1 MRRNQRLLL
10 IVNDVMETNN
20 IAAAVAEERAQ
31 LARHRLYTLMN
42 SRQNIIRFMEY
53 HVWAVWDFMSLLK
66 SLQQHL
72 TCVQIPWIPVGD
84 AEVRFLIN
92 EIVVGEE
99 SDVNRHN
106 VRTSH
111 FEMYL
116 EAMRGMGASTS
127 SIERFVDD
135 LRNGAN
141 VSKLLQSAAIPKAAC
156 RFVQFTMDV
165 VGRGKPHEIASVFT
179 FGREEI
185 IPTMFLGILDTLE
198 NKDGGSYE
206 DLRYYLE
213 RHIEVDG
220 GHHGPLAERMVE
232 LLCATDATRYQEA
245 ATIAKQALQH
255 RIALWDAVADE
266 CLIHSGSQTSP
277 THQDQSATILMEEQ

>member
-1 MRRNQRLLL
+1 MNVEY
-10 IVNDVMETNN
+10 IVSM
-20 IAAAVAEERAQ
+20 IAQERSALQ
-31 LARHRLYTLMN
+31 EHRLYKLMT
-42 SRQNIIRFMEY
+42 SRGNISRFMEY
-53 HVWAVWDFMSLLK
+53 HVWAVWDFMSLVK

-72 TCVQIPWIPVGD
+72 TCVRTPWVPVGD

-106 VRTSH
+106 IRTSH

-116 EAMRGMGASTS
+116 EAMHGMGASTA
-127 SIERFVDD
+127 SIESFIHQLRSGGSVTTLLTSAEIPEAARRFV
-135 LRNGAN
+135 
-141 VSKLLQSAAIPKAAC
+141 S
-156 RFVQFTMDV
+156 FTMDV
-165 VGRGKPHEIASVFT
+165 IERGKPHEIASVFT

-198 NKDGGSYE
+198 KKDNASYE

-213 RHIEVDG
+213 RHVEVDG

-232 LLCATDATRYQEA
+232 LLCGSDASLYEEA
-245 ATIAKQALQH
+245 ATMAKKALQH

-266 CLIHSGSQTSP
+266 CSTR
-277 THQDQSATILMEEQ
+277 

>member
-1 MRRNQRLLL
+1 MNVEY
-10 IVNDVMETNN
+10 IVSM
-20 IAAAVAEERAQ
+20 IAQERSALQ
-31 LARHRLYTLMN
+31 EHRLYKLMT
-42 SRQNIIRFMEY
+42 SRENISRFMEY
-53 HVWAVWDFMSLLK
+53 HVWAVWDFMSLVK

-72 TCVQIPWIPVGD
+72 TCVRTPWVPVGD

-116 EAMRGMGASTS
+116 EAMRGMGASTTP
-127 SIERFVDD
+127 IESFVQE
-135 LRNGAN
+135 LRNG
-141 VSKLLQSAAIPKAAC
+141 VSVSSLLASAEMPDAA
-156 RFVQFTMDV
+156 RTFVSFTMDV
-165 VGRGKPHEIASVFT
+165 IQRGKPHEIASVFT

-198 NKDGGSYE
+198 QKDNASYE

-213 RHIEVDG
+213 RHVEVDG

-232 LLCATDATRYQEA
+232 ILCGSDAALYKEA
-245 ATIAKQALQH
+245 SVMAKTALQH

-266 CLIHSGSQTSP
+266 CSIR
-277 THQDQSATILMEEQ
+277 

>member
-1 MRRNQRLLL
+1 MNAEY
-10 IVNDVMETNN
+10 IVST
-20 IAAAVAEERAQ
+20 IAEERSALQ
-31 LARHRLYTLMN
+31 EHRLYKLMT
-42 SRQNIIRFMEY
+42 SRENISQFMEY
-53 HVWAVWDFMSLLK
+53 HVWAVWDFMSLVK

-72 TCVQIPWIPVGD
+72 TCVRTPWVPVGD

-106 VRTSH
+106 IRTSH

-116 EAMRGMGASTS
+116 EAMRGMGASTTL
-127 SIERFVDD
+127 IECFVQE
-135 LRNGAN
+135 LRNGASVTSLLASAEMPEAARTF
-141 VSKLLQSAAIPKAAC
+141 VS
-156 RFVQFTMDV
+156 FTMDV
-165 VGRGKPHEIASVFT
+165 IQRGKPHEIASVFT

-198 NKDGGSYE
+198 QKDNASYE

-213 RHIEVDG
+213 RHVEVDG

-232 LLCATDATRYQEA
+232 LLCASDAKLYEEA
-245 ATIAKQALQH
+245 AAMARMALRH
-255 RIALWDAVADE
+255 RIALWDAVADQ
-266 CLIHSGSQTSP
+266 CA
-277 THQDQSATILMEEQ
+277 TH

>member
-1 MRRNQRLLL
+1 MNVEY
-10 IVNDVMETNN
+10 IVSM
-20 IAAAVAEERAQ
+20 IAQERSALQ
-31 LARHRLYTLMN
+31 EHRLYKLMT
-42 SRQNIIRFMEY
+42 SRGNISRFMEY
-53 HVWAVWDFMSLLK
+53 HVWAVWDFMSLVK

-72 TCVQIPWIPVGD
+72 TCVRTPWVPVGD

-106 VRTSH
+106 IRMSH

-116 EAMRGMGASTS
+116 EAMRGMGASTDPIDS
-127 SIERFVDD
+127 FVRKLREGGSVGSLLVSAEIPEAARRFV
-135 LRNGAN
+135 A
-141 VSKLLQSAAIPKAAC
+141 
-156 RFVQFTMDV
+156 FTMDV
-165 VGRGKPHEIASVFT
+165 IERGKPHEIASVFT

-198 NKDGGSYE
+198 KKDNTSYE

-213 RHIEVDG
+213 RHVEVDG

-232 LLCATDATRYQEA
+232 LLCGSDAALYEEA
-245 ATIAKQALQH
+245 ATMAKKALQH

-266 CLIHSGSQTSP
+266 CSTR
-277 THQDQSATILMEEQ
+277 